1 MQTNN
6 SVGQLDEPIVIH
18 GVEKVMVV
26 DGVGGSLLKKF
37 GRKIV
42 VVVKVCQNGPSLCSL
57 LNKGM
62 EG

>member
-6 SVGQLDEPIVIH
+6 AVGQLDEPIVIQ

-26 DGVGGSLLKKF
+26 DGVGGGLLKKF
-37 GRKIV
+37 GRKFV
-42 VVVKVCQNGPSLCSL
+42 VVCEVWQNGPSLCSL
-57 LNKGM
+57 LDKGM